1 MSVVDAI
8 SITLGVAGAALGVGS
23 IVGGNSSDATRDAA
37 LADIRNR
44 LADIEGLVTAG
55 IDAQI
60 AESISESQTALN
72 ELARFSNTED
82 AALRQDIG
90 QSAIRLANE
99 GLNGVVGQV
108 RAIKDAGLTFEALA
122 HHYAAVSFAI
132 AARQTVAEVVED
144 GPMGSPALH
153 EQIKIALDTLNN
165 DRFFGDDIVS
175 AMENLL
181 YDATSVQYDPPSNPA
196 VPGGRPEQQGE
207 ASYIVGEPFSS
218 QSLLAGTAVR
228 ITITREVTNAFP
240 LAFESEADFRA
251 RIDAAVQAAVDQAVA
266 NVKEDYGITGL
277 ETLVRDAS
285 SFLGQVPE
293 NIANTYEYILTGDDD
308 QQTGTSRSD
317 FIDGNRGDD
326 ILSGEGGP
334 DAILG
339 GEGNDIISGG
349 AMADVL
355 TGGAGNDVIF
365 AGANMFERG
374 TDDTARYHGLSDD
387 YQVRGGIGYA
397 VVISP
402 DGARD
407 KLFGVEYIRFDDRII
422 ELDEGS
428 ALDGAGAPEDF
439 VTAERVALLYEAAL
453 NRDGNIDL
461 PGLNFYIGVTER
473 DSLTDEFLAQD
484 LMASPEFT
492 ASFGDANTL
501 SNAAFLEQIY
511 LNVLDRASDAAGR
524 QFYLDLLNAGT
535 ISKAL
540 ALADIAVSPENTQE
554 STSILMGLYENSS
567 GEWSFL

>member
-23 IVGGNSSDATRDAA
+23 IVGGNASDATRDAA

-108 RAIKDAGLTFEALA
+108 RAIKDAGLSFEALA

-144 GPMGSPALH
+144 GPMGSPGLH
-153 EQIKIALDTLNN
+153 EQIKRALDTLNN

-181 YDATSVQYDPPSNPA
+181 YDATGVQYVPPSNPG

-207 ASYIVGEPFSS
+207 ASYIIGEPFST
-218 QSLLAGTAVR
+218 QSLIVGTAVR
-228 ITITREVTNAFP
+228 VTITREITNTFP
-240 LAFESEADFRA
+240 LEFESEADFKA
-251 RIDAAVQAAVDQAVA
+251 RIDAAVQAATDQAVA

-285 SFLGQVPE
+285 TFLAHDPDE
-293 NIANTYEYILTGDDD
+293 IATVYEHILTGDND
-308 QQTGTSRSD
+308 QKTGTSQSD
-317 FIDGNRGDD
+317 YMDGKRGDD

-355 TGGAGNDVIF
+355 TGGAGDDIIF

-397 VVISP
+397 VVVSP

-484 LMASPEFT
+484 LMTSPEFT

-540 ALADIAVSPENTQE
+540 ALADIAVSPENTRE